1 MSIRTT
7 KPAPTVAPPVSQTAG
22 PMLQRACACGQHTV
36 AGGECSGCEKKKGLL
51 QRRALG
57 AEWTDEVPPIVHE
70 VLRSP
75 GQPLD
80 TATRAFIEPRL
91 AYDFSSVRTLRPATA
106 MSTKGMTIGS
116 PDDVF
121 EEEADRIADGVM
133 RGGTAAAAGTSE
145 QSRASLQHV
154 RIHTDER
161 AAESARAVNARAYTV
176 GRDVVF
182 GRSEYRPETSAGK
195 RLLAHE
201 LAHVFQQSA
210 TGPEPQVQRV
220 VAETNFP
227 GGGRVD
233 EERTGEHRIWNF
245 DVGKATL
252 KPEHLKAMPRL
263 AQEIK
268 DALNPDDPEEQVDL
282 EGQASST
289 GSASS
294 NERLASERVLA
305 VKRAL
310 MAEGVAEAKIRTTV
324 VGEAKS
330 EVGTTE
336 ENFARSRAVRVILVP
351 RAKLTKPATPPPLG
365 TGCQPGFKGN
375 VLEMNVTGEKV
386 TLDPQGQFI
395 VLRAGTAATPGMDI
409 SASPVMD
416 PRNCGDFNFVQDVMT
431 FRQIVYKD
439 GSRNTFQT
447 SGFVLDSSDPY
458 DCTRVPLDPFIHAV
472 DGPGFGVNTRQ
483 QPRISTIEVRE
494 DFRTFLMFQPVGGAR
509 RTFQVAEWGWVGQ
522 ARNNNPQQ
530 DKGSLELDTGISRIT
545 PQSGKGFFTS
555 TPPVL
560 SPNVADTPFVTD
572 TSANPSPDSDAAK
585 LVGGLNA
592 ARPKAKVGKPC
603 SSRANPPT
611 PPAPTP
617 PRSNPPGGS

>member
-1 MSIRTT
+1 MQRVSSTQPRSATPTAAAVGLIRR
-7 KPAPTVAPPVSQTAG
+7 QCAG
-22 PMLQRACACGQHTV
+22 CGNHTI

-51 QRRALG
+51 QRRA
-57 AEWTDEVPPIVHE
+57 ASSEWPDEVPPIVHE
-70 VLRSP
+70 VLHSP

-80 TATRAFIEPRL
+80 AATRAFMEPRFGD
-91 AYDFSSVRTLRPATA
+91 DFSGIRTLGQATG
-106 MSTKGMTIGS
+106 MGLKGMTISS
-116 PDDVF
+116 PGDFF

-133 RGGTAAAAGTSE
+133 RNSE
-145 QSRASLQHV
+145 PAHIGAPDQSRSDLEHV
-154 RIHTDER
+154 RIHTDDR

-182 GRSEYRPETSAGK
+182 GRSEYRPQSSEGK
-195 RLLAHE
+195 GLLAHE

-210 TGPEPQVQRV
+210 TGPAQVQRV

-233 EERTGEHRIWNF
+233 QERVGEHRIWNF
-245 DVGKATL
+245 DVGKANL
-252 KPEHLKAMPRL
+252 KSEHLKAMPRL

-268 DALNPDDPEEQVDL
+268 DSLDPDNPEEQVDL

-294 NERLASERVLA
+294 NERLASERVQA
-305 VKRAL
+305 VKQAL
-310 MAEGVAEAKIRTTV
+310 IKEGVAEAKIRTTV

-351 RAKLTKPATPPPLG
+351 RAKLAKPATPPPQG

-375 VLEMNVTGEKV
+375 DLPLDLVGEKV
-386 TLDPQGQFI
+386 TLALQGPFI
-395 VLRAGTAATPGMDI
+395 VLRAGTATTPGIDI
-409 SASPVMD
+409 SASPMMT
-416 PRNCGDFNFVQDVMT
+416 PPKCGSLNFVQDVMT

-447 SGFVLDSSDPY
+447 SDFVLDTSDPY
-458 DCTRVPLDPFIHAV
+458 DCTLVPLDPFIHAV
-472 DGPGFGVNTRQ
+472 DGPGFGVNARQ

-494 DFRTFLMFQPVGGAR
+494 DFRTFLMFQPAGGPR
-509 RTFQVAEWGWVGQ
+509 RTHQVAEWGWAGQ
-522 ARNNNPQQ
+522 ARNNDPAQ
-530 DKGSLELDTGISRIT
+530 DKGALELDTNISRIK

-555 TPPVL
+555 TAPVL
-560 SPNVADTPFVTD
+560 SPNVADVPFVTD

-592 ARPKAKVGKPC
+592 SRPKAKTGKPC
-603 SSRANPPT
+603 PSGANKPT

-617 PRSNPPGGS
+617 PQPKPPGGS

>member
-1 MSIRTT
+1 
-7 KPAPTVAPPVSQTAG
+7 
-22 PMLQRACACGQHTV
+22 MLQRQCACGQHTV

-51 QRRALG
+51 QRKAWSR
-57 AEWTDEVPPIVHE
+57 EWPDEVPSIVHE
-70 VLRSP
+70 VLHSP

-80 TATRAFIEPRL
+80 SATRAFMEPRFSH
-91 AYDFSSVRTLRPATA
+91 DFSGVRAIAPVAGIS
-106 MSTKGMTIGS
+106 MKGMAIGS
-116 PDDVF
+116 PDDSL
-121 EEEADRIADGVM
+121 EHEADHVADGVM
-133 RGGTAAAAGTSE
+133 RSGEPAASGASSHMGTGLE
-145 QSRASLQHV
+145 HV
-154 RIHTDER
+154 RIHADDR

-182 GRSEYRPETSAGK
+182 GRSEYRPGSSEGR

-201 LAHVFQQSA
+201 LAHVFQQSGG
-210 TGPEPQVQRV
+210 GPTLVQRV
-220 VAETNFP
+220 VFESNFP

-233 EERTGEHRIWNF
+233 QERTGEHRIWNF
-245 DVGKATL
+245 DVGQSKL
-252 KPEHLKAMPRL
+252 KPEHLKEIPRL
-263 AQEIK
+263 AKEIK
-268 DALNPDDPEEQVDL
+268 DSLNPDDPEEQVDL

-289 GSASS
+289 GSATS
-294 NERLASERVLA
+294 NEKLARDRVQA
-305 VKRAL
+305 VKEAL
-310 MAEGVAEAKIRTTV
+310 ISEGVAEAKIRTTV

-330 EVGTTE
+330 EVGTTQ

-351 RAKLTKPATPPPLG
+351 RAKLARPATPPSQG
-365 TGCQPGFKGN
+365 SGCQPGFRVKQPGPVVVN
-375 VLEMNVTGEKV
+375 VLEMNITGEQV
-386 TLDPQGQFI
+386 TLAPQGQFI
-395 VLRAGTAATPGMDI
+395 VLRAGTFGTPGIDI

-416 PRNCGDFNFVQDVMT
+416 PRDCGDFNWVQDVMT

-447 SGFVLDSSDPY
+447 SGFVLDGSDPY

-522 ARNNNPQQ
+522 ARNNDPQQ
-530 DKGSLELDTGISRIT
+530 DKGSLDLDTGISRIT

-560 SPNVADTPFVTD
+560 SPNVADVPFVTD
-572 TSANPSPDSDAAK
+572 TSANPAPDSDAAK

-603 SSRANPPT
+603 SSRANPT

-617 PRSNPPGGS
+617 PQPRPSGGS